1 MKHLRILVLC
11 AMGLALLVFAPRPTY
26 GETAGPINLTIL
38 EAAGDGSRLV
48 VNGVVTV
55 EGATITR
62 INWDWGDGL
71 SNDSFFP
78 ASHVYTSDGA
88 YTVTVT
94 AFDSL
99 GRTASQTINVE
110 IPLTPIPITLALGDP
125 VISGFDVTIGGVVL
139 GGGGIITRLNWNW
152 GDGTSTD
159 SFGPNFFPSHTYQT
173 EGTFLVTVTAFDDL
187 GRTVMKTA
195 TVEIQLT
202 VAPVDIDIKPGGDP
216 NSINLRSR
224 GVIPVAVLSSET
236 FDATTLD
243 PSSIVFEGAN
253 VAFYNFDD
261 INSDGLVDKIVHF
274 RTQEI
279 TDLTKGDTEACLEAF
294 TFDGI
299 PVLGCDSVR
308 LVDGMG

>member
-1 MKHLRILVLC
+1 MMKHLRILVLC

-110 IPLTPIPITLALGDP
+110 IPLTPIPITLALGDA

-152 GDGTSTD
+152 GDSTSSD
-159 SFGPNFFPSHTYQT
+159 SFGPNFFLGHTYQT

-187 GRTVMKTA
+187 GRTVMKTV
-195 TVEIQLT
+195 TVEIQPT
-202 VAPVDIDIKPGGDP
+202 APVPTVTPAPTVTPVDLPATGGVPTDGSSGLLWLP
-216 NSINLRSR
+216 LSIGTAIAS
-224 GVIPVAVLSSET
+224 
-236 FDATTLD
+236 
-243 PSSIVFEGAN
+243 GALLF
-253 VAFYNFDD
+253 AYQRRR
-261 INSDGLVDKIVHF
+261 I
-274 RTQEI
+274 R
-279 TDLTKGDTEACLEAF
+279 
-294 TFDGI
+294 
-299 PVLGCDSVR
+299 
-308 LVDGMG
+308 